1 MAAHVQHVV
10 VIKFQEHTS
19 DDQIAAFFADALE
32 MTKHIPGITK
42 FVHGPNCRCEGGRG
56 GRRAKVR
63 RSVMSLLAGI
73 SAAPLQDA
81 HEALWRLQGGTASS
95 MLMLAANRL
104 KA

>member
-42 FVHGPNCRCEGGRG
+42 FVHGPNCSPEGLTGDFTH
-56 GRRAKVR
+56 AFI
-63 RSVMSLLAGI
+63 MSFE
-73 SAAPLQDA
+73 SAAARDGYLPHDK
-81 HEALWRLQGGTASS
+81 HEEF
-95 MLMLAANRL
+95 
-104 KA
+104 KAKWLPSVEKIFVIDI